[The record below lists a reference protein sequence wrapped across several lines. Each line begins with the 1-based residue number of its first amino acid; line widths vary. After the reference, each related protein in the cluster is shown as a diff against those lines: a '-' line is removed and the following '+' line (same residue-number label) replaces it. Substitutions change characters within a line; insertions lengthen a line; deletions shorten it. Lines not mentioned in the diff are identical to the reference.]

1 MNDTWPGGIGPTLD
15 VAAAL
20 LALSLAGFFLGTIV
34 KGLLDGIVIWWQRR
48 RAAKQGWASLR
59 ELQEFERTRAEDQE
73 YGRQVKGE

>member
-1 MNDTWPGGIGPTLD
+1 MNGTWPGGVGPTLD
-15 VAAAL
+15 AAAL
-20 LALSLAGFFLGTIV
+20 LLALALLGFLIGTTV

-48 RAAKQGWASLR
+48 RAEKQGWSSFR